1 MTTYLITGANGQV
14 GSQLVQQ
21 LQAQPNTTVIATD
34 RNTLDITDRAAVFQA
49 AQTHRPDIIIN
60 AAAHTAVDK
69 AESEPDFAR
78 AINVDGTRHL
88 AEAAQDIGV
97 AFLHISTDYVF
108 DGKGETPYRESD
120 ATAPQSVYGQT
131 KLDGETAALTAC
143 PRTIILRTAWV
154 FGEHGNNFVKTMLR
168 LGRERDT
175 LGIVADQFG
184 SPTYAGDI
192 AAALIQI
199 AQHIAAEQ
207 PTEYGVYHFSGS
219 PYTSWYGFASEIFRR
234 AAAQNLLPR
243 APALNAIATSDY
255 PTPAKRP
262 ANSRL
267 DCSKIQ
273 AAFGIAPS
281 DWQAA
286 LGSLKDYVG

>member
-14 GSQLVQQ
+14 GSQLVRQ
-21 LQAQPNTTVIATD
+21 LQAWPDATVIATD
-34 RNTLDITDRAAVFQA
+34 RDTLDITDRAAVFQA
-49 AQTHRPDIIIN
+49 AQTHRPHIIIN
-60 AAAHTAVDK
+60 A
-69 AESEPDFAR
+69 
-78 AINVDGTRHL
+78 
-88 AEAAQDIGV
+88 EAAQAVGA

-108 DGKGETPYRESD
+108 DGKGEAPYRETDS
-120 ATAPQSVYGQT
+120 TAPQSVYGQT
-131 KLDGETAALTAC
+131 KLDGETAALAAC
-143 PRTIILRTAWV
+143 PRTIVLRTAWV

-175 LGIVADQFG
+175 LGIVADQHG
-184 SPTYAGDI
+184 APTYAGDI

-199 AQHIAAEQ
+199 ARHIAAGQ
-207 PTEYGVYHFSGS
+207 PVEYGVYHFSGS
-219 PYTSWYGFASEIFRR
+219 PYTSWHGFAGEIFRR
-234 AAAQNLLPR
+234 AAEQNLLPR
-243 APALNAIATSDY
+243 IPTLNAIATADY
-255 PTPAKRP
+255 PTPARRP

-286 LGSLKDYVG
+286 LGSLKDYV